1 MKLEHLPQYE
11 LMHREYLEDI
21 RTEGYLLRHKKSG
34 ARVVVLENEDENKVF
49 NIAFRTP
56 PEDSK
61 GTPHILEHSVLC
73 GSRLFPAKDPFVD
86 L

>member
-73 GSRLFPAKDPFVD
+73 GTRPRRPAAVI
-86 L
+86 

>member
-34 ARVVVLENEDENKVF
+34 ARVVVLENEDEKQ
-49 NIAFRTP
+49 
-56 PEDSK
+56 S
-61 GTPHILEHSVLC
+61 L
-73 GSRLFPAKDPFVD
+73 
-86 L
+86 